1 MWLLTTG
8 SPVQLSSN
16 SRMSD
21 IDSDSA
27 DFFNDS
33 PLFMKDL
40 KEKNVIMNWKGTIKF
55 GQMKFNETKTTEGE
69 KIQFLFLCVL
79 MFSS

>member
-1 MWLLTTG
+1 
-8 SPVQLSSN
+8 
-16 SRMSD
+16 
-21 IDSDSA
+21 
-27 DFFNDS
+27 
-33 PLFMKDL
+33 MKDL